1 MKQQKHLHWG
11 GRREGAGRPTAD
23 DAVDLVQLT
32 VYVELKDI
40 KKAELLG
47 GGNKSLGVRRALKQA
62 KNWIE

>member
-1 MKQQKHLHWG
+1 MKQPERKHWG

-62 KNWIE
+62 KNWLE